1 MPRKYDFSY
10 AFSNHGT
17 ACMSIRISCKQKVSH
32 QCVIFQSAWPPTREA
47 ALFAGK
53 GFLSS
58 MLQHVFQMDVYD
70 VSSTDSK
77 NRNDSDGKLL
87 PNYKAFLQSGFA
99 CGF

>member
-1 MPRKYDFSY
+1 
-10 AFSNHGT
+10 
-17 ACMSIRISCKQKVSH
+17 MSIRISCKQKVSH

-77 NRNDSDGKLL
+77 NRNDSDGNFLL
-87 PNYKAFLQSGFA
+87 KMTTLARPRSALRRKFLV
-99 CGF
+99 

>member
-1 MPRKYDFSY
+1 MIEK
-10 AFSNHGT
+10 N
-17 ACMSIRISCKQKVSH
+17 QKVSH

-77 NRNDSDGKLL
+77 NRNDSDRKLL

>member
-1 MPRKYDFSY
+1 
-10 AFSNHGT
+10 
-17 ACMSIRISCKQKVSH
+17 MSIRISCKQKVSH

-77 NRNDSDGKLL
+77 NRNDSDRKLL
-87 PNYKAFLQSGFA
+87 PNYKAFLQGGFA